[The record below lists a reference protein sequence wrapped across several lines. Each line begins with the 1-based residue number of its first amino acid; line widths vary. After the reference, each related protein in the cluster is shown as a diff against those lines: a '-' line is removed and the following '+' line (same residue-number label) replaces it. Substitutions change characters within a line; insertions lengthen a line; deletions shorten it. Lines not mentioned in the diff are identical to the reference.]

1 MSERKKVATEIGLIG
16 LVCVI
21 IIVAIMLPW
30 SWDEDIA
37 PLPPRPAQFTD
48 SVPDAVERT
57 LDSCVHVVNV
67 TRGWQGSAF
76 AVAPDILITAGH
88 VNEGGREFL
97 ITTAD
102 GEEYI
107 AYQAIS
113 SKKYDIGFIKL
124 EEPVLHP
131 ALVGNIGKLRLG
143 QPVYVIGGSLGKMNW
158 PNVTVGAISCLN
170 RDLESFGAP
179 LDFGWSILWQV
190 DAATY
195 PGNSGGPIFTLD
207 GVVRGILVGGIGGS
221 ECLSYC
227 VPLEV
232 AVPDL
237 NVIRLL
243 FIADEYEVEEAPVYD
258 SYGEYYN
265 WAEGNEYY

>member
-1 MSERKKVATEIGLIG
+1 MSERLKQWVVGLFV
-16 LVCVI
+16 LVVF
-21 IIVAIMLPW
+21 VGWLGTAMYLSPAKLP
-30 SWDEDIA
+30 E
-37 PLPPRPAQFTD
+37 PLPPRPARFTETL
-48 SVPDAVERT
+48 PDAIELT

-67 TRGWQGSAF
+67 TRGWQGSA
-76 AVAPDILITAGH
+76 VAITPDILITAGH

-102 GEEYI
+102 GEEYT

-124 EEPVLHP
+124 EKPVLQP
-131 ALVGNIGKLRLG
+131 ALAGNIGNLRLG
-143 QPVYVIGGSLGKMNW
+143 QPVYAIGGSLGKMNW
-158 PNVTVGAISCLN
+158 PNVTAGIVSCLS

-207 GVVRGILVGGIGGS
+207 GVVRGILVGGIGGT

-237 NVIRLL
+237 NVIRML
-243 FIADEYEVEEAPVYD
+243 FIADEYEVEEEPE
-258 SYGEYYN
+258 YGGDDPYYN
-265 WAEGNEYY
+265 HAEDNEYY